1 MFDATNGATY
11 SDNAGV
17 RHMTASIVKVAILG
31 TLLRQAQ
38 DAGRPLTTTERSLA
52 DVMIQHS
59 DNAAATSL
67 WNEVGQGPAVGAFMN
82 RVGMP
87 STTPGTDG
95 LWGLT
100 STTSPD
106 RYAWS
111 GLSPPRMPC
120 SQTRAG
126 PTWSP

>member
-38 DAGRPLTTTERSLA
+38 DAGRSLTTTERSLA
-52 DVMIQHS
+52 AVMIQHS

-67 WNEVGQGPAVGAFMN
+67 WNEVGQGP
-82 RVGMP
+82 P
-87 STTPGTDG
+87 SG
-95 LWGLT
+95 
-100 STTSPD
+100 
-106 RYAWS
+106 
-111 GLSPPRMPC
+111 C
-120 SQTRAG
+120 S
-126 PTWSP
+126 